1 MSAEFYDFI
10 ERAEKCFKAA
20 DASGRFQGWMPHQL
34 DAFEKWN
41 KLSETTSRVRACL
54 YYATGKGKTQ
64 IMLAMMFA
72 LGYVEVLVVAPPVT
86 HNAWKR
92 HAAALG
98 LEVQTVSHA
107 KFRQKEFTVSRSR
120 PIIVDEFHLL
130 GGQTGM
136 GWKKFDRMMSSLE
149 APVVIGSAT
158 PNYNDAERVYCVAHA
173 LDPANNRGGF
183 IGWLYAHCE
192 TTQNPFGST
201 PNVEGFYKYQSAEH
215 FLSSLP
221 YVIYVADE
229 APDILVEYPVHKVSE
244 TYEFEDLHINRA
256 KARIMASIMEIN
268 LSTSL
273 RQLVDEATGE
283 LTEHFAEA
291 LGILDGDQIFSKKV
305 NTLIIFANRST
316 VAKAIL
322 ARYKE
327 GFEVTQDDNATREQM
342 GASVN
347 PDDEWYWSHGY
358 VDGSM
363 TTGQKLEITEAFVRG
378 EFRVLIGTASIAT
391 GADGMDKMC
400 DSIIIADDTPDNS
413 LRRQLVGR
421 ILPRGVVDPEDYKKK
436 TAYRI
441 DFRDDPW
448 EVID

>member
-1 MSAEFYDFI
+1 MSAGFHDFI
-10 ERAEKCFKAA
+10 KEAEKRFKAA
-20 DASGRFQGWMPHQL
+20 DTSGKFQGWMPHQL
-34 DAFEKWN
+34 EAFEKWGQ
-41 KLSETTSRVRACL
+41 LSETNSCARACL
-54 YYATGKGKTQ
+54 YYPTGKGKTQ
-64 IMLAMMFA
+64 IMLTMMFA
-72 LGYVEVLVVAPPVT
+72 LGYVEALVVAPPVT
-86 HNAWKR
+86 HNAWKL

-98 LEVQTVSHA
+98 LEVQTISHA
-107 KFRQKEFTVSRSR
+107 KFRQKEYTVSRFR

-136 GWKKFDRMMSSLE
+136 GWKKFDRMMGSM
-149 APVVIGSAT
+149 AAAVVIGSAT

-173 LDPANNRGGF
+173 LDAVNNRGGF
-183 IGWLYAHCE
+183 IGWLYSHCR
-192 TTQNPFGST
+192 TSQNPFGST
-201 PNVEGFYKYQSAEH
+201 PNVEGFYNYQSAEH

-221 YVIYVADE
+221 YVIYVPDE
-229 APDILVEYPVHKVSE
+229 APDILVEYPVHKVPE
-244 TYEFEDLHINRA
+244 PYEFEDLHINRA

-273 RQLVDEATGE
+273 RQLVDETKWE

-327 GFEVTQDDNATREQM
+327 GLELTREDNAARAKM
-342 GASVN
+342 GFAVN

-358 VDGSM
+358 VDGNM
-363 TTGQKLEITEAFVRG
+363 TTDRKLEITEAFVRG